1 LLEGLADVSNK
12 PRLYWH
18 EKRGGIMEYTGN
30 EKLVADLKDLLKSA
44 EAFKFDD
51 FKTDLPCRRRQ
62 APRRRR
68 GV

>member
-1 LLEGLADVSNK
+1 
-12 PRLYWH
+12 
-18 EKRGGIMEYTGN
+18 MEYTGN